1 MGATMTAARSERL
14 TRAAWIA
21 AAALAALAVFGV
33 VWQPAL
39 EAKLPDEAAGALIGD
54 SVPAF
59 NAAGNARMQAADR
72 IIANNVFAATRRA
85 PGRRF
90 SPRAA
95 AANEPAADAGL
106 VFDPTYATEAPSLLG
121 TVLDALGDR
130 ALILAPAVD
139 SSARFYRVGERVGPY
154 RVRRIEA
161 RRVMLDG
168 PTGRI
173 VLELFKPNEARP

>member
-1 MGATMTAARSERL
+1 MIATLSERL
-14 TRAAWIA
+14 SRAAWLA
-21 AAALAALAVFGV
+21 AAALSALAVFAV
-33 VWQPAL
+33 VWQPSL

-59 NAAGNARMQAADR
+59 TAAGTARVQAADR
-72 IIANNVFAATRRA
+72 IIANNVFATARRA

-90 SPRAA
+90 APRAA

-106 VFDPTYATEAPSLLG
+106 VFDPMSAAESPSLLG

-161 RRVMLDG
+161 GRVMLDG
-168 PTGRI
+168 PSGRI
-173 VLELFKPNEARP
+173 VLELLKPNEARP